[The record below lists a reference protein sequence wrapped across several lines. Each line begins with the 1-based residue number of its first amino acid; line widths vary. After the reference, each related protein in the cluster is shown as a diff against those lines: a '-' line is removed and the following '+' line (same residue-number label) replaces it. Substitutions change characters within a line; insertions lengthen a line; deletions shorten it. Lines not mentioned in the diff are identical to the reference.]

1 MEKSIL
7 EQANDLISRLN
18 KEYEYTDSKCRL
30 MCYEAA
36 KMINNLKIL
45 IGSDTGSD
53 CLELEKWRFVPDDN
67 GGHMLDI
74 HTGIKWYPE
83 NN

>member
-1 MEKSIL
+1 
-7 EQANDLISRLN
+7 
-18 KEYEYTDSKCRL
+18 